1 MNNFVISRYFLWFIP
16 DHFQEL
22 CEIWDTVNESF
33 EQVGYTLDLKVVGEG
48 KTGVFKCIFYPLKML
63 P

>member
-1 MNNFVISRYFLWFIP
+1 MNNFVISHYFLWFIP

-48 KTGVFKCIFYPLKML
+48 KYWSV
-63 P
+63 